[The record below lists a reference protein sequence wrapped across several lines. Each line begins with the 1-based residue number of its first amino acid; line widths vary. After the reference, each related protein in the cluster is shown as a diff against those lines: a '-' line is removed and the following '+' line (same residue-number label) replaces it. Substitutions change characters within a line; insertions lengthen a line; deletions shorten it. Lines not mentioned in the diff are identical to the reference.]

1 MHMNKHNEGLH
12 GRKIVGRGG
21 ERGGG
26 MNEKPIDVLS
36 LSGGSSTGCELT
48 AAAILGLT
56 RCITMHSLV

>member
-36 LSGGSSTGCELT
+36 LFREDHPQ
-48 AAAILGLT
+48 AAN
-56 RCITMHSLV
+56 